1 VGVDLGSSTT
11 TVSTRRSDHRA
22 ESGEA
27 EAGTAR
33 FEPPRADRE
42 TDLPGDEPALVV
54 LAVPA
59 TWSSTRR
66 RAHLEAA
73 ANAGFDASFLVSE
86 PEAAARQYLED
97 EGREADSDALFV
109 VCNIGAGSCNVGV
122 VRREGDHYSIEAAR
136 SADDIGGREFD
147 RLLLEHL
154 ASRHRQAEPEYWARA
169 GDPAE
174 TALRAEVL
182 DEVRRAREYLTD
194 HPAVTVS
201 LPGLAR
207 DLRLTRE
214 DVDQCLMPAILR
226 TVGLIE
232 DAMRD
237 AAVEVDRIEGLLLV
251 GGVSRMPLAATV
263 LGHHLGVEPVRPD
276 LPDLVVAEGAAL
288 AGLARMR
295 SAAGEAPE
303 DTSRFARLHPSP
315 DVLVTAMVVVILV
328 ASVVGA
334 VLLNRGDPGTAPGG
348 DVVLQS
354 SPAITDETAAVE
366 SGVETE
372 AETGS
377 VAPTDAEDN
386 GEPVA
391 SEQPESEEDGL
402 TASAAASSTPSV
414 PASDVALSPTPYGP
428 PASEQETAAEVPDVV
443 GEAVADAKRT
453 LAAAGFTNI
462 AVQGDRRDSEG
473 PDYRSCEV
481 TGQTPGGG
489 SRRDRDAVISLD
501 YVYVGTDSC

>member
-1 VGVDLGSSTT
+1 MGVDLGSSTT

-33 FEPPRADRE
+33 FEPPRADGA
-42 TDLPGDEPALVV
+42 TDLPVDEPALVV

-122 VRREGDHYSIEAAR
+122 VRREGDHYSIEAAT

-154 ASRHRQAEPEYWARA
+154 ASRHRQAEPEFWARA

-237 AAVEVDRIEGLLLV
+237 AAVEVDRVQGLLLV

-288 AGLARMR
+288 AGLARIR

-303 DTSRFARLHPSP
+303 DTSRFARLHTSP

-328 ASVVGA
+328 ASVAGA
-334 VLLNRGDPGTAPGG
+334 VLLNRGDTDTMVDG

-354 SPAITDETAAVE
+354 SPAIVDETAE
-366 SGVETE
+366 VETE
-372 AETGS
+372 AETAS
-377 VAPTDAEDN
+377 AAPTDAEDS

-391 SEQPESEEDGL
+391 SEHPESEEDGL
-402 TASAAASSTPSV
+402 TTSVAASSTPSV

-428 PASEQETAAEVPDVV
+428 PASDQEATTTEVPDVV

-453 LAAAGFTNI
+453 LTAAGFTNI
-462 AVQGDRRDSEG
+462 AVQGNRRDSEG
-473 PDYRSCEV
+473 PGYASCEV
-481 TGQTPGGG
+481 TGQTPDGG
-489 SRRDRDAVISLD
+489 SQSDRDALISLE

>member
-33 FEPPRADRE
+33 FEPPRADGA
-42 TDLPGDEPALVV
+42 TDLPVDEPALVV

-86 PEAAARQYLED
+86 PEAAARQFLED
-97 EGREADSDALFV
+97 EGRESDSDALFV

-122 VRREGDHYSIEAAR
+122 VRREGDHYSIEAAT

-154 ASRHRQAEPEYWARA
+154 ASRHRQADPEFWARA

-194 HPAVTVS
+194 HPTVTVS
-201 LPGLAR
+201 LPGLAH

-237 AAVEVDRIEGLLLV
+237 AAVEVDRVQGLLLV

-288 AGLARMR
+288 AGLARIR

-303 DTSRFARLHPSP
+303 DASRFARLHTSP

-328 ASVVGA
+328 ASVVGT
-334 VLLNRGDPGTAPGG
+334 VLLNRGDPDTMVDG

-354 SPAITDETAAVE
+354 SPAIIDETAVI
-366 SGVETE
+366 ETE
-372 AETGS
+372 SA
-377 VAPTDAEDN
+377 APTDAEDS

-391 SEQPESEEDGL
+391 SEHPESEEDGV

-414 PASDVALSPTPYGP
+414 PASDPASSPTPYGP
-428 PASEQETAAEVPDVV
+428 SDSEQEATTTEVPDVV
-443 GEAVADAKRT
+443 GGTVAEAKRA
-453 LAAAGFTNI
+453 LAEAGFTNI
-462 AVQGDRRDSEG
+462 AVQGERRSSS
-473 PDYRSCEV
+473 PDQGDCEV

-489 SRRDRDAVISLD
+489 SQSDRDALISLE

>member
-1 VGVDLGSSTT
+1 
-11 TVSTRRSDHRA
+11 VSTRRSDRRT

-27 EAGTAR
+27 EAGAAR
-33 FEPPRADRE
+33 VEAPRADGATA
-42 TDLPGDEPALVV
+42 TDLPVDEPALVV

-73 ANAGFDASFLVSE
+73 ANAGFEASFLVSE

-97 EGREADSDALFV
+97 QGREADSDALLV
-109 VCNIGAGSCNVGV
+109 VCDIGAGSCNVGV
-122 VRREGDHYSIEAAR
+122 VRREGDHYSIEAAT

-154 ASRHRQAEPEYWARA
+154 ASRHRQAEPEFWARA

-174 TALRAEVL
+174 IALRAEVL
-182 DEVRRAREYLTD
+182 DEVRRAREHLTG
-194 HPAVTVS
+194 HPTVTVS

-237 AAVEVDRIEGLLLV
+237 AAVEVDRVEGLLLV

-263 LGHHLGVEPVRPD
+263 LKHHLGVEPVRPD

-288 AGLARMR
+288 AGLARIR
-295 SAAGEAPE
+295 SAGGEAPE
-303 DTSRFARLHPSP
+303 GTSRFARLHTSP
-315 DVLVTAMVVVILV
+315 DVLVTAMVVVLLV
-328 ASVVGA
+328 ASVVGT
-334 VLLNRGDPGTAPGG
+334 VLLNRGDPDTVLDG

-354 SPAITDETAAVE
+354 SPAISDETAVVE
-366 SGVETE
+366 NES
-372 AETGS
+372 A
-377 VAPTDAEDN
+377 APTDAEDT
-386 GEPVA
+386 GGPVA
-391 SEQPESEEDGL
+391 SEHPESEEDES
-402 TASAAASSTPSV
+402 TASAGASPTPSV
-414 PASDVALSPTPYGP
+414 PASDPASSPTPYGP
-428 PASEQETAAEVPDVV
+428 PASEQETTTEVPDVV
-443 GEAVADAKRT
+443 GETVADAKRM

-462 AVQGDRRDSEG
+462 AAQGDRRDSEG
-473 PDYRSCEV
+473 PGYGSCEV
-481 TGQTPGGG
+481 IGQTPGGG
-489 SRRDRDAVISLD
+489 SQSDRDALISVE

>member
-11 TVSTRRSDHRA
+11 TVSTRRSDLRA
-22 ESGEA
+22 ESGPA
-27 EAGTAR
+27 ESGTAR
-33 FEPPRADRE
+33 FEAARADGA
-42 TDLPGDEPALVV
+42 TAADLPVDEPALVV

-97 EGREADSDALFV
+97 QGREADSDALLV

-122 VRREGDHYSIEAAR
+122 VRREGDHYSIEAAT

-154 ASRHRQAEPEYWARA
+154 ASRHRQADPEFWARA

-182 DEVRRAREYLTD
+182 DEVRRAREHLTD

-237 AAVEVDRIEGLLLV
+237 AAVEVDRVEGLLLV

-263 LGHHLGVEPVRPD
+263 LGHHLGVEPVRPH

-288 AGLARMR
+288 AGLARIR
-295 SAAGEAPE
+295 SAAGEPPE
-303 DTSRFARLHPSP
+303 VVSRFAKLHTSP
-315 DVLVTAMVVVILV
+315 DVLVTAMVVVLLV
-328 ASVVGA
+328 AAVVGA
-334 VLLNRGDPGTAPGG
+334 VLLNRGDDTVLDG

-354 SPAITDETAAVE
+354 SPAIIDETAAVE
-366 SGVETE
+366 TESAAPTE
-372 AETGS
+372 AEDSG
-377 VAPTDAEDN
+377 V
-386 GEPVA
+386 PVA
-391 SEQPESEEDGL
+391 SEDPESEEDEM
-402 TASAAASSTPSV
+402 TASAASSSTPSV
-414 PASDVALSPTPYGP
+414 PVSDAALSPTPYGP
-428 PASEQETAAEVPDVV
+428 PASEQEPETTAEVPDVV
-443 GEAVADAKRT
+443 GETVADAKRM
-453 LAAAGFTNI
+453 LAAAGFTNV

-473 PDYRSCEV
+473 PGYSSCEV
-481 TGQTPGGG
+481 TGQSPGGG
-489 SRRDRDAVISLD
+489 SQSDRDALISVE

>member
-1 VGVDLGSSTT
+1 MGVDLGSSTT

-33 FEPPRADRE
+33 FEPPRADGAA
-42 TDLPGDEPALVV
+42 DPPVDEPALVV

-122 VRREGDHYSIEAAR
+122 VRREGDHYSIEAAT

-154 ASRHRQAEPEYWARA
+154 ASRYRQAAPEFWARA

-226 TVGLIE
+226 TVGLVE

-237 AAVEVDRIEGLLLV
+237 AAVEVDRVQGLLLV

-288 AGLARMR
+288 AGLARIR

-303 DTSRFARLHPSP
+303 DTSRFTRLHASP

-328 ASVVGA
+328 ASVVGT
-334 VLLNRGDPGTAPGG
+334 VLLNRGGPDTALEG

-354 SPAITDETAAVE
+354 SPATVDETAE
-366 SGVETE
+366 VETE
-372 AETGS
+372 AETES
-377 VAPTDAEDN
+377 AAPTDAEDS

-391 SEQPESEEDGL
+391 SEHPESEDDEGS
-402 TASAAASSTPSV
+402 ASAAAASPTPSS
-414 PASDVALSPTPYGP
+414 PASDPGSSPTPYGP
-428 PASEQETAAEVPDVV
+428 PASDQEAATTEVPDVV
-443 GEAVADAKRT
+443 GETVADAKRT

-473 PDYRSCEV
+473 PGYRNCEV

-489 SRRDRDAVISLD
+489 SQSDRDAPISLE
-501 YVYVGTDSC
+501 YVYVGSDSC